1 MIIDFHTHT
10 FPDKI
15 AAGTI
20 DLLSRK
26 AHILP
31 YTDATVSQLQT
42 SMKRAGIDLS
52 VVLPVATTVRQ
63 VEHIN
68 DRAAQTNER
77 TQETG
82 ILSFGCMHPDFE
94 GYHEELARIRDLGL
108 KGIKI
113 HPVYQGVDI
122 DDIRYMRIFDRAAQL
137 GLIVITHAGLDIGF
151 PGVVHCSPLMC
162 RHVVDEVGDFSFIL
176 AHMGGWRNW
185 EEVPEYLADT
195 CVFLDTAFSEDR
207 FVPLPD
213 GWWKDGEEQMLTQK
227 EFLHLKD
234 VFGADRLLF
243 GTDCPWSG
251 QAESLAYLEKL
262 TLTADEKE
270 KILGGNAAK
279 LLGWQ
284 SDL

>member
-20 DLLSRK
+20 DQLSRK

-94 GYHEELARIRDLGL
+94 GYREELGRLRSLGI

-113 HPVYQGVDI
+113 HPPYQGTAL
-122 DDIRYMRIFDRAAQL
+122 DDIRYLRIMDRAAEL
-137 GLIVITHAGLDIGF
+137 GLIVITHAGEDVGF
-151 PGVVHCSPLMC
+151 PGVFNCTPQMS
-162 RHVVDEVGDFSFIL
+162 RHVIDEIGPFSFVL
-176 AHMGGWRNW
+176 AHMGGWNSW
-185 EEVPEYLADT
+185 HEVPALLAGT
-195 CVFLDTAFSEDR
+195 GVWLDTSFSTGTLHAMQDGYWDEGRSYMLDQNS
-207 FVPLPD
+207 FVSMI
-213 GWWKDGEEQMLTQK
+213 GQMGTD
-227 EFLHLKD
+227 HI
-234 VFGADRLLF
+234 LF
-243 GTDCPWSG
+243 GTDCPWADQLETRQFIEGLPVS
-251 QAESLAYLEKL
+251 AEDKSM
-262 TLTADEKE
+262 
-270 KILGGNAAK
+270 ILGGNART
-279 LLGWQ
+279 LLGM
-284 SDL
+284 